1 MKTKP
6 RVAILDDYNHVALD
20 MADWSCVQARCDVD
34 VIDRALTQDEAARV
48 LAPYDVLCHL
58 RERTAM
64 PRALIEA
71 LPHLKLMTITGSAH
85 RTLDMQAASDCG
97 VLVSG
102 AVDRPGGG
110 HGTPELAFGLMLA
123 LARKIVREDANI
135 RAGQWQS
142 TIGTVLNGKTL
153 GIVGLGKLGARVA
166 RIGAAFGMDV
176 IAWSPNLTAERAQT
190 GGATLVSKQ
199 ALFARADYVTLH
211 IVLSER
217 TRGLV
222 GAAEFAA
229 MKPTA
234 YFINTSRG
242 PLADESALLA
252 CLQARKIG
260 GAGLDV
266 YHQEPMGA
274 GAPLYALDNT
284 VLTPHLGYVVEESFR
299 PYYEDTVEAILAW
312 LDDKPLR
319 VVNEEALARLSPSAG
334 TATA

>member
-1 MKTKP
+1 MNQTLTQARP
-6 RVAILDDYNHVALD
+6 RVAILDDYNRVALS
-20 MADWSCVQARCDVD
+20 MADWSGVQARCDVD
-34 VIDRALTQDEAARV
+34 VIDRPLSQKEAARV
-48 LAPYDVLCHL
+48 LAPYNVLCHL

-71 LPHLKLMTITGSAH
+71 LPHLKLMTITGSMH

-102 AVDRPGGG
+102 ATDRPGGG

-135 RAGQWQS
+135 RAGKWQS
-142 TIGTVLNGKTL
+142 SIGTVLNGKTL

-166 RIGAAFGMDV
+166 RIGAAFGMKV
-176 IAWSPNLTAERAQT
+176 IAWSPNLTPERAQA
-190 GGATLVSKQ
+190 GGADLVSKDD
-199 ALFARADYVTLH
+199 LFAQADYVTLH
-211 IVLSER
+211 IVLSDR

-222 GAAEFAA
+222 GAAELAA

-242 PLADESALLA
+242 PLVDEAALIET
-252 CLQARKIG
+252 LQARRIA

-266 YHQEPMGA
+266 YHHEPMGVDS
-274 GAPLYALDNT
+274 PLYALDNT

-299 PYYEDTVEAILAW
+299 PFYEDTVEAILAW
-312 LDDKPLR
+312 LDGEPVR
-319 VVNEEALARLSPSAG
+319 VVNARD
-334 TATA
+334 